1 MQNPKPLLR
10 RRLERP
16 TGAAGIT
23 CFKASE
29 PSCGATLYR
38 RQSYAQMPRAP
49 TRGAVRALAYGSN
62 MEGNASIDRLLN
74 ERRHLT
80 ARIER
85 EREQLDRLRIVV
97 SNLEESIARAETTLS
112 EVDSLL
118 GRSQGLRAA

>member
-1 MQNPKPLLR
+1 ML
-10 RRLERP
+10 
-16 TGAAGIT
+16 G
-23 CFKASE
+23 
-29 PSCGATLYR
+29 
-38 RQSYAQMPRAP
+38 AP
-49 TRGAVRALAYGSN
+49 TRGAVRGLAYGSN
-62 MEGNASIDRLLN
+62 MEGNAPIDGLLN